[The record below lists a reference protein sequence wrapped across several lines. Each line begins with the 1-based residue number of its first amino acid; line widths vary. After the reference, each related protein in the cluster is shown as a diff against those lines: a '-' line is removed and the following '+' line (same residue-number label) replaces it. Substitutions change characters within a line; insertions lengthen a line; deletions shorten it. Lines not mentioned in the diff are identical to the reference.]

1 MRIGSR
7 VGMQLIHVT
16 SWGGSRTTYL
26 IQTAWVDRPPAGI
39 RHGRLRCAACGAMV
53 RFRLYG
59 ETGARMRRR
68 RWLLITLVAAAALAI
83 IAAMLIRGDSDF
95 IERIAP
101 ALGAVAAVAFGTL
114 MVSGHLLR
122 IEDGV
127 RGARW
132 RDGGDNGPHLF
143 KRLNPIGAW
152 LKPGAVDSP
161 VRAEIVFDDS
171 DASTSE
177 TSGR

>member
-7 VGMQLIHVT
+7 VGMQMIHVT
-16 SWGGSRTTYL
+16 NEQTSYL
-26 IQTAWVDRPPAGI
+26 IQTAWVDRPPVGV

-53 RFRLYG
+53 RFRLFS
-59 ETGARMRRR
+59 EADAKVRRR
-68 RWLLITLVAAAALAI
+68 RWLVITLVAATVLAVVTAI
-83 IAAMLIRGDSDF
+83 MVGGDSDF
-95 IERIAP
+95 IESTAP
-101 ALGAVAAVAFGTL
+101 GLGAVAAVAIVTL

-127 RGARW
+127 RGGR
-132 RDGGDNGPHLF
+132 GENGPHLF

-152 LKPGAVDSP
+152 QKPVAVDSP

-171 DASTSE
+171 AASTPE
-177 TSGR
+177 TSGH